1 MSVFVVRCCN
11 NFQMHIIGGK
21 NSKNSIR
28 RFFNLENGKTI
39 PYGTYDALITK
50 VMLMLVYLMITAGV
64 CCQFNIFMVEHP
76 GKGMLS
82 KCKENLHHRRWV
94 R

>member
-1 MSVFVVRCCN
+1 
-11 NFQMHIIGGK
+11 MHIIGGK

-28 RFFNLENGKTI
+28 RFFNLENGKSI
-39 PYGTYDALITK
+39 PYGTYDVLITK

-76 GKGMLS
+76 GNVIQMQRKFTSPQMGMVM
-82 KCKENLHHRRWV
+82 EA
-94 R
+94 